1 MKNMKK
7 IITILAMAAIS
18 ATSFAQIQFTKSG
31 TIEFKSTTTNT
42 VDKVAATNK
51 STVCKLNTTTGD
63 LEFGV
68 LIKSFVFVNDLMQQ
82 HFNENYM
89 ESDKLPKSTFKGKIT
104 NIADVN
110 FAKDGIYKAN
120 VEGTLNIH
128 GKAKVVK
135 YNGTITVKNGKI
147 AIGAIVNI
155 PLADYAI
162 EIPSAVKDKISKEIV
177 TTITCNLEPL
187 KK

>member
-1 MKNMKK
+1 MKK
-7 IITILAMAAIS
+7 IITMMALATMTT
-18 ATSFAQIQFTKSG
+18 ATFAQIHFTKTG
-31 TIEFKSTTTNT
+31 TIAFKSTTTNT
-42 VDKVAATNK
+42 VDKVEATNK
-51 STVCKLNTTTGD
+51 SAVCKLNTTTGD

-104 NIADVN
+104 NLAEVN
-110 FAKDGIYKAN
+110 FAKDGAYKAN
-120 VEGTLNIH
+120 VEGTLNLH
-128 GKAKVVK
+128 GKSKVVK
-135 YNGTITVKNGKI
+135 SLGTIVVKNGKI
-147 AIGAIVNI
+147 SMNAVVNI
-155 PLADYAI
+155 PMADYNIA
-162 EIPSAVKDKISKEIV
+162 IPSAVKEKISKEIV